1 MMEGGSVTLTCSADA
16 NPAANYTW
24 YKEHEDSPRASGQ
37 MFTITDF
44 RAEHSGNYS
53 CEAQNQMGRNT
64 STLLQIT
71 SSGKGASPWSIIT
84 AAVASTSAVLLVIVI
99 LAAFFWIRKR
109 SSQSSRRPEN
119 TEIPTEEL
127 CYASVNFS
135 RNQED
140 LLYSNIRPD
149 RPPRRTEEVEEVLY
163 SSVNVKSS
171 GAASQCEG
179 AVDDSSAL
187 YSTVSKAPRE

>member
-1 MMEGGSVTLTCSADA
+1 M
-16 NPAANYTW
+16 
-24 YKEHEDSPRASGQ
+24 
-37 MFTITDF
+37 
-44 RAEHSGNYS
+44 
-53 CEAQNQMGRNT
+53 
-64 STLLQIT
+64 LL
-71 SSGKGASPWSIIT
+71 GKGGSPWSIT
-84 AAVASTSAVLLVIVI
+84 TVAVVSTSAVLLVIMI
-99 LAAFFWIRKR
+99 LAAFFLIRRKR

-119 TEIPTEEL
+119 TEIPTAEL
-127 CYASVNFS
+127 CCASVNFS

-163 SSVNVKSS
+163 SSVNFKSS

>member
-1 MMEGGSVTLTCSADA
+1 MILA
-16 NPAANYTW
+16 
-24 YKEHEDSPRASGQ
+24 
-37 MFTITDF
+37 
-44 RAEHSGNYS
+44 
-53 CEAQNQMGRNT
+53 
-64 STLLQIT
+64 
-71 SSGKGASPWSIIT
+71 
-84 AAVASTSAVLLVIVI
+84 VI
-99 LAAFFWIRKR
+99 LWIRRKR
-109 SSQSSRRPEN
+109 SSQSSRPAERPEN
-119 TEIPTEEL
+119 TEIPTAEL

-179 AVDDSSAL
+179 AVDGSSAL

>member
-1 MMEGGSVTLTCSADA
+1 
-16 NPAANYTW
+16 
-24 YKEHEDSPRASGQ
+24 

-44 RAEHSGNYS
+44 RAEHSGNYY
-53 CEAQNQMGRNT
+53 CEAQNEMGRST

-71 SSGKGASPWSIIT
+71 SSGSIT
-84 AAVASTSAVLLVIVI
+84 AAVASTSAVLLVIIMILAVI
-99 LAAFFWIRKR
+99 LWTRRKR
-109 SSQSSRRPEN
+109 SSQSSRPVERPEN

-127 CYASVNFS
+127 CYSTVNFS